1 MKKILLTG
9 LSFAMATG
17 LFAQTFS
24 DDFDSYTTGTNL
36 TVSSADWTTWTPG
49 TPSEDVLISSADAA
63 SGANSLYFEST
74 TGGGPVDIILPFSQI
89 YNSGQFS
96 FEANFNVEA
105 GKGAYFNLQ
114 GTLVAA
120 EIWAMDCFMLDD
132 GTIKLSNQGTPYI
145 TSTYPTATWFNL
157 RIDMD
162 LTTNVWELFINDVS
176 QGTFANP
183 TGQIGILNLYPT
195 NPTTEGGNNTAGF
208 YVDDV
213 QYTHTP
219 EVFSAVNG
227 GMSLVNAIDG
237 IAGANRE
244 VVATVR
250 NIGTDAIT
258 SFDITYDYNGSSIQE
273 SVGSVNL
280 VSLESYEHTFATPAV
295 LAAGSN
301 VMTVTISNV
310 NGAGQ
315 DADATD
321 DAKSITIDPIVPAE
335 GKVVVGEEA
344 TGTWCGWCPRGT
356 VAMDEFAT
364 LYPTLWAGIAVH
376 NGDPMADAVY
386 DGAVSSLVSGY
397 PNAFVDRGAEVDP
410 GAMGA
415 DFLSRLQTAPKAF
428 ISNTS
433 TWDPVTRVLEVTV
446 TADFQANA
454 NSAYKLACA
463 ITEDGVTGGAGYAQT
478 NYYAGGAEGVMGGYE
493 LLGDPVPATDMV
505 YDHVAR
511 GIQPSFAGEAGVF
524 PPVVNAGEQYSSTYS
539 FTLPVEWNI
548 NNMHIIGL
556 LIDNTGK
563 IDNAGKSVV
572 GFAGLNDLAS
582 STTFT
587 VFPNP
592 ATTSATINISLDNKS
607 EVAVRVLDMTGKE
620 VASKDYGV
628 LASSSIIN
636 LNTVGY
642 QSGVYL
648 VEVTVN
654 GQKATKRLIIK

>member
-9 LSFAMATG
+9 LSFAIATG

-36 TVSSADWTTWTPG
+36 TVSSADWTTWTPA

-63 SGANSLYFEST
+63 SGANSLYFESN
-74 TGGGPVDIILPFSQI
+74 GGGPVDIILPFSQI

-162 LTTNVWELFINDVS
+162 LTTNVWELFINDIS

-244 VVATVR
+244 VVASVR
-250 NIGTDAIT
+250 NIGLDAIT

-273 SVGSVNL
+273 TVGSVSL
-280 VSLESYEHTFATPAV
+280 ASLETYEHTFATAAV

-321 DAKSITIDPIVPAE
+321 DAKSIIIDPIIPAE
-335 GKVVVGEEA
+335 GKVVVGEEG

-376 NGDPMADAVY
+376 NGDPMVDAVY
-386 DGAVSSLVSGY
+386 DGAVSGLASGY
-397 PNAFVDRGAEVDP
+397 PTAFVDRGLELDP

-415 DFLSRLQTAPKAF
+415 DFLARLQTAPKAF

-433 TWDPVTRVLEVTV
+433 TWDPVTRVL
-446 TADFQANA
+446 
-454 NSAYKLACA
+454 
-463 ITEDGVTGGAGYAQT
+463 
-478 NYYAGGAEGVMGGYE
+478 
-493 LLGDPVPATDMV
+493 
-505 YDHVAR
+505 
-511 GIQPSFAGEAGVF
+511 
-524 PPVVNAGEQYSSTYS
+524 
-539 FTLPVEWNI
+539 
-548 NNMHIIGL
+548 
-556 LIDNTGK
+556 
-563 IDNAGKSVV
+563 
-572 GFAGLNDLAS
+572 
-582 STTFT
+582 
-587 VFPNP
+587 
-592 ATTSATINISLDNKS
+592 
-607 EVAVRVLDMTGKE
+607 
-620 VASKDYGV
+620 
-628 LASSSIIN
+628 
-636 LNTVGY
+636 
-642 QSGVYL
+642 
-648 VEVTVN
+648 
-654 GQKATKRLIIK
+654 

>member
-9 LSFAMATG
+9 LSFAIATG

-36 TVSSADWTTWTPG
+36 TVSSADWTTWTPA

-63 SGANSLYFEST
+63 SGANSLYFESN
-74 TGGGPVDIILPFSQI
+74 GGGPVDIILPFSQI

-162 LTTNVWELFINDVS
+162 LTTNVWELFINDIS

-244 VVATVR
+244 VVASVR
-250 NIGTDAIT
+250 NIGLDAIT

-321 DAKSITIDPIVPAE
+321 DAKSIIIDPIVPAE

-454 NSAYKLACA
+454 NSAYKLACV

-493 LLGDPVPATDMV
+493 LLGDPVPAADMV

>member
-24 DDFDSYTTGTNL
+24 DNFDSYTTGTEL
-36 TVSSADWTTWTPG
+36 TIASADWTTWTPA
-49 TPSEDVLISSADAA
+49 TPTEDVLISSADAA
-63 SGANSLYFEST
+63 SGANSLYFSS

-120 EIWAMDCFMLDD
+120 EVWAMDCFMLED

-145 TSTYPTATWFNL
+145 TSTYPTASWFNL

-195 NPTTEGGNNTAGF
+195 NPTSEGGNDEAGF
-208 YVDDV
+208 FVDDV
-213 QYTHTP
+213 QYNHTP

-227 GMSLVNAIDG
+227 GVILVNAIDG
-237 IAGANRE
+237 ISGASRD

-258 SFDITYDYNGSSIQE
+258 SFDITYDYDGSSIQE
-273 SVGSVNL
+273 SVGPVNL
-280 VSLESYEHTFATPAV
+280 ASLATYEHAFATPAI
-295 LAAGSN
+295 LAGASSA
-301 VMTVTISNV
+301 MTVTISNV

-315 DADATD
+315 DAVPSD
-321 DAKSITIDPIVPAE
+321 DSKSITIDPIVPAA
-335 GKVVVGEEA
+335 GKVVVSEEA

-376 NGDPMADAVY
+376 NGDPMADTDY
-386 DGAVSSLVSGY
+386 DAAVSSLVSGY
-397 PNAFVDRGAEVDP
+397 PNALVDRGPEVDP
-410 GAMGA
+410 GAMGG
-415 DFLSRLQTAPKAF
+415 DFLIRLQTAPKAF

-478 NYYAGGAEGVMGGYE
+478 NYYAGGAEGVMGGFE
-493 LLGDPVPATDMV
+493 TLGDPVPAADMV

-511 GIQPSFAGEAGVF
+511 GIQPSFAGETGIF
-524 PPVVNAGEQYSSTYS
+524 PAVVNAGEQYSSTYS
-539 FTLPVEWNI
+539 FTLDAAWDVNNI
-548 NNMHIIGL
+548 HIIGL

-563 IDNAGKSVV
+563 IDNAGKSIV
-572 GFAGLNDLAS
+572 GFAGIDDLAS

-592 ATTSATINISLDNKS
+592 ATTSAAIEISLDNES
-607 EVAVRVLDMTGKE
+607 EVAVRILDMTGKE